1 VVNLGGSTVSKLIE
15 GLNSMGMKPTDLIG
29 VMQALQSAGALQGE
43 LRFM

>member
-1 VVNLGGSTVSKLIE
+1 M
-15 GLNSMGMKPTDLIG
+15 NSMGMKPADLVG

>member
-1 VVNLGGSTVSKLIE
+1 
-15 GLNSMGMKPTDLIG
+15 MKPADLVG